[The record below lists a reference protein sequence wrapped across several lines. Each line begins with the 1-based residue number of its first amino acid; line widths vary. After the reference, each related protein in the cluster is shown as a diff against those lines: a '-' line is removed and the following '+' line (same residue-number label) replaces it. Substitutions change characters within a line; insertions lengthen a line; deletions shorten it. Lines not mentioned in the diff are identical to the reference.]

1 MFGMVVLFGLFH
13 GLIFL
18 PVMLSLIGPQSQTS
32 IDLSS
37 RNIAKEE
44 DTFDNQ
50 EAKHLSIESPNH
62 WQVLHVQHTAK
73 NDLTLGHLKSRPID
87 SSWPRARQ
95 QTFPSPTLTASNFE
109 ALLSTDLI
117 FTELKNF
124 NILKLIQN
132 SRD

>member
-18 PVMLSLIGPQSQTS
+18 PVMLSLIGPQSQPS

-62 WQVLHVQHTAK
+62 WQVLHVQYTA
-73 NDLTLGHLKSRPID
+73 TLNLSFKKHEKFTTSFASYSFSKILHSFCV
-87 SSWPRARQ
+87 SL
-95 QTFPSPTLTASNFE
+95 FENFPTLF
-109 ALLSTDLI
+109 LI
-117 FTELKNF
+117 Y
-124 NILKLIQN
+124 
-132 SRD
+132 